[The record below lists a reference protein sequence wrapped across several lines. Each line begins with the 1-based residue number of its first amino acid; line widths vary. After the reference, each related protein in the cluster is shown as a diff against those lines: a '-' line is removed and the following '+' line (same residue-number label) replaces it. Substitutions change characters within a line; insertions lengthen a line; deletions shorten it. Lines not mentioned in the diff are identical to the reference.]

1 MGPTVSMNAPQ
12 NPNHAMKTVR
22 DRFWDHMAKHRRL
35 RNWYLWARS
44 RMCVPLQHSAIRR
57 YLRCAG
63 QPRLHLG
70 AGGNVLS
77 GWLNTDY
84 LGHFPACLHLDVRKR
99 FPFADESLEYVFS
112 EHMIEH
118 LCYDDGIRMLR
129 ECHRVLKPGGFIRI
143 ETPDLRKIASVYE
156 QPLDEER
163 QEYLQFHARVFKGH
177 DVCASPCIAVNNAMR
192 HWGHRFVYDEETLRH
207 VFSLAGFDSVERVEV
222 GRSSHEALNGLRNR
236 EWLETN
242 EFETLALEA
251 TRSTTSRSNVG
262 ESRKREGSDHV

>member
-1 MGPTVSMNAPQ
+1 MRRS
-12 NPNHAMKTVR
+12 HDYAMKTVR
-22 DRFWDHMAKHRRL
+22 DRFWDAMAAHRRL
-35 RNWYLWARS
+35 RDCYLSVRS
-44 RMCVPLQHSAIRR
+44 WIFTPFQPTAIKR
-57 YLRCAG
+57 YLSSAA
-63 QPRLHLG
+63 QPCLHLG
-70 AGGNVLS
+70 AGRNVLP

-84 LGHFPACLHLDVRKR
+84 LGHCPACLRLDVRKR
-99 FPFADESLEYVFS
+99 FPFGDESFEYVFS

-118 LCYDDGIRMLR
+118 VSYDDGMHMLS
-129 ECHRVLKPGGFIRI
+129 ECRRVLKPGGILRV
-143 ETPDLRKIASVYE
+143 ETPDLCKIVSVYE
-156 QPLDEER
+156 EPLDQER
-163 QEYLQFHARVFKGH
+163 LEYLRFHAGVVKGH